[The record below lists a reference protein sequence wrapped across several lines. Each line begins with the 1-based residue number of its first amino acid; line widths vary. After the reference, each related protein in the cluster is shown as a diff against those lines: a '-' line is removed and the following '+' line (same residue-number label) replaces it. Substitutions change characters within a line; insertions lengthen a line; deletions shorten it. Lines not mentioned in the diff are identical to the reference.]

1 MDATPL
7 SAQSRTEFG
16 KGAARKIRAAGRIPA
31 LVYRDGV
38 EPAHISVDPAELR
51 LIFQRSSNPNTILAI
66 DTGAGV
72 KNCVLT
78 ATQKNPVSRRL
89 LHADFFEV
97 REDQKLLVE
106 VPVAH
111 VGKAKG
117 IVVGGKMQNLRHTLP
132 IRALPQN
139 IPAVIEIDVSEM
151 DLGDMMRASAVVPP
165 EGCEVVTTIDFN
177 IFACKGRRTDAAAD
191 EAEAAAAAAE

>member
-7 SAQSRTEFG
+7 SAESRSEFG

-31 LVYRDGV
+31 LVYRDGAD
-38 EPAHISVDPAELR
+38 PAHISIDPAELR
-51 LIFQRSSNPNTILAI
+51 LIYQRSSNPNTILAI

-78 ATQKNPVSRRL
+78 ATQKHPVSRRL

-97 REDQKLLVE
+97 REDEKLLVE
-106 VPVAH
+106 VPVTH

-117 IVVGGKMQNLRHTLP
+117 IVVGGKMIKLRHTLP
-132 IRALPQN
+132 IRALPQD
-139 IPAVIEIDVSEM
+139 IPAVIEVDVTDM
-151 DLGDMMRASAVVPP
+151 DLGEMLRASAVVPP
-165 EGCEVVTTIDFN
+165 KGCEVISKIDFN
-177 IFACKGRRTDAAAD
+177 IFACKGRRTDT
-191 EAEAAAAAAE
+191 EAPAAE

>member
-7 SAQSRTEFG
+7 SAESRSEFG

-31 LVYRDGV
+31 LVYRDGAD
-38 EPAHISVDPAELR
+38 PAHISIDPAELR

-72 KNCVLT
+72 KHCVLT
-78 ATQKNPVSRRL
+78 ATQKHPVSRRL

-97 REDQKLLVE
+97 REDETLLVE
-106 VPVAH
+106 VPVTH

-117 IVVGGKMQNLRHTLP
+117 IIVGGKMQKLRHTLP

-139 IPAVIEIDVSEM
+139 IPAVIEVDVTEM
-151 DLGDMMRASAVVPP
+151 DLGDMLRASAVVPP
-165 EGCEVVTTIDFN
+165 EGCEVITKVDFN
-177 IFACKGRRTDAAAD
+177 IFACKGRRT
-191 EAEAAAAAAE
+191 EAVEPAAE

>member
-7 SAQSRTEFG
+7 SAESRSDFG
-16 KGAARKIRAAGRIPA
+16 KGAARKLRAAGRIPA
-31 LVYRDGV
+31 LVYRDGA

-51 LIFQRSSNPNTILAI
+51 LIFQRSNNPNTILAI

-72 KNCVLT
+72 KHCILT
-78 ATQKNPVSRRL
+78 ATQKHPVSRRL

-97 REDQKLLVE
+97 REDEALLVE

-117 IVVGGKMQNLRHTLP
+117 TIIGGKMQKLRHTLP

-139 IPAVIEIDVSEM
+139 IPALIEVDVTDM
-151 DLGDMMRASAVVPP
+151 DLGEMMRASAVTPP
-165 EGCEVVTTIDFN
+165 EGCEVITKVDFN
-177 IFACKGRRTDAAAD
+177 IFACKGRRTV
-191 EAEAAAAAAE
+191 AAAEPAE